1 MQTSALLLHW
11 GSYRWTHN
19 LWGLIIYLFF
29 PPSYVPPGFL
39 CGSKAH
45 HNSAVRVFTGVWKL
59 LSLLTPFPGWSS
71 ILISFVSLF
80 IFYIFSFL
88 LLKTMGCFSGCLI
101 SSASIQKLFCGIYT
115 VFKCSFDEFVGGENG
130 LPFLFLC
137 HLRTAHSYIYF
148 LYLNFK
154 PLTTTPKIIWIM
166 NMMNTYMNTY
176 TEVIFVVFLDDTVMV
191 FCFVSVTNFNCISVL
206 YTVKCNDFL
215 LSFLSFAVR

>member
-1 MQTSALLLHW
+1 MDLHPYPFCLSFYLLHFVLPQFEDNGLLFW
-11 GSYRWTHN
+11 VPDVLCQHSEAV
-19 LWGLIIYLFF
+19 LW
-29 PPSYVPPGFL
+29 
-39 CGSKAH
+39 
-45 HNSAVRVFTGVWKL
+45 NL
-59 LSLLTPFPGWSS
+59 LSVQMFFWW
-71 ILISFVSLF
+71 I
-80 IFYIFSFL
+80 
-88 LLKTMGCFSGCLI
+88 C
-101 SSASIQKLFCGIYT
+101 
-115 VFKCSFDEFVGGENG
+115 GGESG
-130 LPFLFLC
+130 LPLLFLC